1 VEAFNEKKKFDV
13 FLFVTRN
20 VMVQWWTEETH
31 VNLNKSE
38 VIRKRSGLG
47 IYDEKVIHFLI
58 KKLEYIFT
66 FKFVD
71 S

>member
-1 VEAFNEKKKFDV
+1 MEAFNEKKKFDV

-47 IYDEKVIHFLI
+47 IYDEKAIHFLP
-58 KKLEYIFT
+58 KTWVYIYFQIC
-66 FKFVD
+66 
-71 S
+71 